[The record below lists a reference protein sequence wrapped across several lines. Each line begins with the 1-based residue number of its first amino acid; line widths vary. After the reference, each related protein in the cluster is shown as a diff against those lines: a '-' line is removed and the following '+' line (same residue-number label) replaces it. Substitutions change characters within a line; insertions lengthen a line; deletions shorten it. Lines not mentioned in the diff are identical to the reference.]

1 MYMTE
6 PTQTMLLEQVCEEE
20 INLDDGI
27 MSLFPSVNLDTAN
40 IEASI
45 TIPEKTTLDASQPN
59 KPPNS
64 SPGGYTAMIRYKG
77 TLVTKAVTPTSSSQD
92 TNCTFQ
98 PYFITPF
105 LSTILNTATP
115 PGSATQVQGQL
126 CVNKLCNTSD
136 NQDSLQD
143 QQNVKS
149 NTPQQHQQCQTPI
162 PSYTPTSEHS
172 ESPSPIQ
179 NINVDMQDTSSYSS
193 SLHSSSQTP
202 EPQICL
208 PSTIVQEDSNQ
219 SHSMSS
225 NPPPYSA
232 VLYDIPIQ
240 NFPLK
245 QPPSYLSCS
254 QQSNLTSFQTTSIS
268 NPVTQ
273 TLLAT
278 STSNDDL
285 NYSSKNPNLSTDL
298 KWSTLPD
305 FPSLQVATTVANS
318 IFPIQGIKTEP
329 NTSLDNNFSL
339 STIMPIELQATIAPA
354 PTATAVAVS
363 THHTKPSPTSS
374 SSMMPL
380 NTYQQTQQVTTTNSN
395 SIAATTTAVST
406 GQLKL
411 YPVKPRKYPNRPSK
425 VPPHERPY
433 PCPVEICDRRFSR
446 SDELTRHMRIH
457 TGQKP
462 FQCPICTRSFS
473 RSDHL
478 TTHVRTHT
486 GEKPFSCDIC
496 GRKFARSDEKKRHFK
511 VHLKQKSKK
520 EAKALASSSN
530 NSNPNTKMPST
541 SVLSTVSPTDQ
552 LSLSSTHLPTVTT
565 ASL

>member
-1 MYMTE
+1 MDE
-6 PTQTMLLEQVCEEE
+6 GAAWLCVCEEE

-45 TIPEKTTLDASQPN
+45 TIPEKTTLDGSQPN
-59 KPPNS
+59 KTPNS

-126 CVNKLCNTSD
+126 CVNKLSNSSD
-136 NQDSLQD
+136 NQDSLSD
-143 QQNVKS
+143 QQNVKPS
-149 NTPQQHQQCQTPI
+149 TPQQQQCQTPI

-172 ESPSPIQ
+172 ESPSPIPT
-179 NINVDMQDTSSYSS
+179 INVDMQDTSGYSS
-193 SLHSSSQTP
+193 SLPSSSQTP

-208 PSTIVQEDSNQ
+208 PNAIVQDDSNQ

-232 VLYDIPIQ
+232 VLYDIPIP

-254 QQSNLTSFQTTSIS
+254 QQSNLSSFQTTSVN

-278 STSNDDL
+278 SSSNDDL
-285 NYSSKNPNLSTDL
+285 NYSSKNPQLSTDL

-305 FPSLQVATTVANS
+305 FPSLQVATSVAS
-318 IFPIQGIKTEP
+318 FPIQGIKTEP

-363 THHTKPSPTSS
+363 TNQTKSSPAASP
-374 SSMMPL
+374 SMMSL
-380 NTYQQTQQVTTTNSN
+380 NTYQQTQQVTTTNTN
-395 SIAATTTAVST
+395 TIAATTTAT
-406 GQLKL
+406 NNTPLKL

-511 VHLKQKSKK
+511 VHLKQKLKK
-520 EAKALASSSN
+520 EAKASANSNSSN
-530 NSNPNTKMPST
+530 PSPKMPST
-541 SVLSTVSPTDQ
+541 SILSTVSPTDQ

-565 ASL
+565 SL